1 MGTRQTPHWRYRFG
15 KVFRAGRGR
24 EKNQGFART
33 RGPPRVPIAKVA
45 VSGRWDHRERAIEE
59 AKKRGRQEFDESD
72 LEAGV
77 GPAYIRKR
85 PKTKQE
91 DEV

>member
-1 MGTRQTPHWRYRFG
+1 MGTNQTPHWRQRFG
-15 KVFRAGRGR
+15 KIFKAGRGFVKR
-24 EKNQGFART
+24 QESSRS
-33 RGPPRVPIAKVA
+33 RDPPRAPTAKAAASVN
-45 VSGRWDHRERAIEE
+45 REFTREEAIEE
-59 AKKRGRQEFDESD
+59 AKKKGRQEFDESD

-85 PKTKQE
+85 PKEKR

>member
-1 MGTRQTPHWRYRFG
+1 
-15 KVFRAGRGR
+15 
-24 EKNQGFART
+24 
-33 RGPPRVPIAKVA
+33 VA